1 MLILSD
7 SLGHRHLSETRIDV
21 CPIRGTVFVLI
32 GRRFRTE
39 LRRRHL
45 HHIGGWRV
53 AGGVPCMNPV
63 VIGRARIDGHVAEGR
78 DMRFHL
84 ADLYELL
91 ARAVTFR
98 SPDAKSGSADPRP
111 AFGPCQNHL
120 ATADGDRH
128 QIDRRRRKG
137 GRRRTAGH
145 ASSSM
150 LRQVQVIKTRPVG
163 AGKSPEIIFS

>member
-1 MLILSD
+1 
-7 SLGHRHLSETRIDV
+7 
-21 CPIRGTVFVLI
+21 
-32 GRRFRTE
+32 
-39 LRRRHL
+39 
-45 HHIGGWRV
+45 
-53 AGGVPCMNPV
+53 MNPV
-63 VIGRARIDGHVAEGR
+63 VIGRARIDGPVAEGR

-91 ARAVTFR
+91 ARAVTVR

-120 ATADGDRH
+120 AWTADGDRD

-137 GRRRTAGH
+137 DRRRTDGH

-150 LRQVQVIKTRPVG
+150 LRQGQVIKTRPVG
-163 AGKSPEIIFS
+163 AGKSPVIIVS